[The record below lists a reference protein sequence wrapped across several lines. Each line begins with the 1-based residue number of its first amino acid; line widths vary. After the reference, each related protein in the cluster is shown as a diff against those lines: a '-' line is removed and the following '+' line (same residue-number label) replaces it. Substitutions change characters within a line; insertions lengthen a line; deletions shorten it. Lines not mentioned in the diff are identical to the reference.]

1 MSGKLIEAK
10 KLVHDLVASQK
21 SADGRLNQ
29 MEKKVEDLKKA
40 NKALNEHIT
49 SQTPTVKP
57 IGDDTILSRYRNQD
71 GSLCLNNKTF
81 KKQIEGRGSLTFEQE
96 GLLDA
101 TVPANDWHEELLR
114 QTRDRTIAR
123 LVMKDPHTPKADAR
137 LYNHMMKAPK
147 SILPAVEKAFNDV
160 AGTGAEFIPD
170 EFSTSL
176 HEPWEVF
183 GSIRSLLQTQE
194 VDRNTILL
202 PRLDRGTR
210 PFIKG
215 QITSNDPA
223 LYQATNLVT
232 AQKSISIAG
241 LATRLIL
248 DDSAAEDS
256 AFAIVPLVRS
266 TLAFDI
272 EAAWEDCSINGD
284 TTGAQDDLANWN
296 LRNLWGT
303 TPALGTSSDHR
314 RLFNGWRK
322 LAFDKASGVTM
333 AGGGT
338 AMDFD
343 DIISALGQMSTYG
356 VSDNVL
362 IVSPEVMVGSLMK
375 MSETKTLDVFGANA
389 VILKGQIASV
399 MGMPIIMSEYMPNDL
414 NAVGV
419 FDNVTKTQSG
429 CLVVSMGSYWE
440 YLRRGITVET
450 DKDITSGAINVVAT
464 LRSVMGSPDADAKKN
479 VCFIDNITY

>member
-1 MSGKLIEAK
+1 MSDKLIEAK
-10 KLVHDLVASQK
+10 KLVHDLVAAQK
-21 SADGRLNQ
+21 SSDGRINQ

-40 NKALNEHIT
+40 NKALSEHLA
-49 SQTPTVKP
+49 SQVPDIKP

-71 GSLCLNNKTF
+71 GSLCLHNKSF
-81 KKQIEGRGSLTFEQE
+81 KQQIEGRGSLTFKQE

-114 QTRDRTIAR
+114 QTRDRTVAR
-123 LVMKDPHTPKADAR
+123 LIMKDPHTPKADAR
-137 LYNHMMKAPK
+137 LYNHLMKAPK
-147 SILPAVEKAFNDV
+147 NILPAVEKAFNDV

-170 EFSTSL
+170 EFVTSL
-176 HEPWEVF
+176 HEPWEVM
-183 GSIRSLLQTQE
+183 GNIRSLLQTQE
-194 VDRNTILL
+194 VDRSTVLL

-215 QITSNDPA
+215 QITTNDPA
-223 LYQATNLVT
+223 LYQATDLVT
-232 AQKSISIAG
+232 AQKTINIAG
-241 LATRLIL
+241 LASR
-248 DDSAAEDS
+248 
-256 AFAIVPLVRS
+256 
-266 TLAFDI
+266 
-272 EAAWEDCSINGD
+272 
-284 TTGAQDDLANWN
+284 
-296 LRNLWGT
+296 
-303 TPALGTSSDHR
+303 
-314 RLFNGWRK
+314 RK
-322 LAFDKASGVTM
+322 LAFDKASNVTLP
-333 AGGGT
+333 GGGA

-375 MSETKTLDVFGANA
+375 LSETKTLDVFGSNA

-414 NAVGV
+414 NSTGV
-419 FDNVTKTQSG
+419 FDNVTKTKSG

-450 DKDITSGAINVVAT
+450 DKDIRSGAINVVAT